1 VEVIDMGITA
11 TVAGGETAWPPDQP
25 DPAPFQSVLRPDGV
39 PNEPRADPD
48 YFHDLHLDEIV
59 RSVTAGRDPYDL
71 VPFFRARA
79 TDIDTV
85 RYRQQV
91 FRDLE
96 RQGVIAVIRSFAAGM
111 REVQAYRELAAKAY
125 YGYERERWVLAAAVA
140 WYRAVRAV
148 LDGLETQPIESPGL
162 VAARGYLR
170 NYTGSPAFAAIE
182 AEARQVEDALA
193 AIRYRLRL
201 ETGKFTVSRAFD
213 EPDFG
218 AELLAT
224 FERFKQGDG
233 RDYPFEFSVSPQLNH
248 IEAAVTERV
257 ARLFPVVFTS
267 LDAFHAAHADFA
279 DPVILRFD
287 REIQFY
293 LAYLEQIAS
302 LRRGGLA
309 FSLPDVAE
317 HATAFTAT
325 GLFDLALASHLAG
338 ERSKIVLNS
347 IDAQDP
353 ERIVVVT
360 GPNQGGKTTFGRA
373 IGQMHHLAAIGCPVP
388 GTSVRI
394 GLVDDIHTLFE
405 RQENV
410 EDLASKLEEDL
421 RRMRAILG
429 QVTNRSLV
437 IMNETFSSTTV
448 GDQAFI
454 NREVLAAID
463 AAGAWCVTVTFLDE
477 LASLGASTLSMVSS
491 VDPTNPAHRTFR
503 IVRRGAD
510 GLAYAMSV
518 AEKHGLTYDQ
528 VRAEIDA

>member
-1 VEVIDMGITA
+1 MGIAATA
-11 TVAGGETAWPPDQP
+11 SGAGLAPPTAPP
-25 DPAPFQSVLRPDGV
+25 DPASFESILCPVGLQDEPGV
-39 PNEPRADPD
+39 DPD

-59 RSVTAGRDPYDL
+59 RSVTAGHEPYSL
-71 VPFFRARA
+71 VPFFRRVAP
-79 TDIDTV
+79 DVETV
-85 RYRQQV
+85 GYRQQV
-91 FRDLE
+91 FRDLD
-96 RQGVIAVIRSFAAGM
+96 RQEVISVIRLFAAGM
-111 REVQAYRELAAKAY
+111 REVRAHRDLAAKAY
-125 YGYERERWVLAAAVA
+125 YGYERERWVLAAAST
-140 WYRAVRAV
+140 WCRTIRAL
-148 LDGLETQPIESPGL
+148 LDGLGTEHID
-162 VAARGYLR
+162 ARGLLGVRAYLR
-170 NYTGSPAFAAIE
+170 AYTTSPAFAALAIDAARVEE
-182 AEARQVEDALA
+182 AFAG
-193 AIRYRLRL
+193 IRYRLRL
-201 ETGKFTVSRAFD
+201 ETGKFTVSRDRD

-233 RDYPFEFSVSPQLNH
+233 REYPFEFSVSPQLNH

-257 ARLFPVVFTS
+257 ARLFPAVFAS
-267 LDAFHAAHADFA
+267 LDAFHTAHADFA

-293 LAYLEQIAS
+293 VAYLEHIAR
-302 LRRGGLA
+302 LRRGGLV
-309 FSLPDVAE
+309 FSLPHVSAT
-317 HATAFTAT
+317 ATAFTAT
-325 GLFDLALASHLAG
+325 GLFDLALASHLVG
-338 ERSKIVLNS
+338 ERTPIVLND
-347 IDAQDP
+347 IAAADP

-360 GPNQGGKTTFGRA
+360 GPNQGGKTTFARA

-388 GTSVRI
+388 GTQVRI
-394 GLVDDIHTLFE
+394 GLVDWIHALFE

-421 RRMRAILG
+421 QRMRAILELLSE
-429 QVTNRSLV
+429 RSLV

-477 LASLGASTLSMVSS
+477 LASLGPSTLSMVST
-491 VDPTNPAHRTFR
+491 VDPDNPARRTFR
-503 IVRRGAD
+503 IIRRDAD
-510 GLAYAMSV
+510 GLAYAMAV